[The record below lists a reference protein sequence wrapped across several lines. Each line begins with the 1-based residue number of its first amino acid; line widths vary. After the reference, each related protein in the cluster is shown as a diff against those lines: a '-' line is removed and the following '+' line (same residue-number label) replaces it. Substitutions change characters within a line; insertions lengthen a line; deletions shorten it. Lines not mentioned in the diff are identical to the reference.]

1 MRVRWG
7 ITSGQATEA
16 GRVTANLPVGTE
28 ATAGRHVLS
37 IAQKRGISESKLAT
51 FLHLVFSHAMR
62 KFPALMMLVLIGL
75 PLTTPLF
82 ASSRSS
88 DATMPVCCRLS
99 GKHHCAGK
107 IAGDSNATD
116 APRLNSVADPCPA
129 YSQAFTPGSSGL
141 AEPRVSVFS
150 FASDLNK
157 SCRSVPTDSMWHIP
171 YDRSSLKRGPP
182 CSRLS

>member
-16 GRVTANLPVGTE
+16 DRVTANFPVGTE
-28 ATAGRHVLS
+28 ATASRHVLS
-37 IAQKRGISESKLAT
+37 IAQKRRISESKLAT
-51 FLHLVFSHAMR
+51 FLQLVLDRAIR
-62 KFPALMMLVLIGL
+62 KFPALMMLALIGL
-75 PLTTPLF
+75 PLATPLF

-88 DATMPVCCRLS
+88 DATMPACCRLS
-99 GKHHCAGK
+99 GKHNCAGK

-141 AEPRVSVFS
+141 AEPLVSVFS

-157 SCRSVPTDSMWHIP
+157 SCRSVRTDSMLRITC
-171 YDRSSLKRGPP
+171 DRSSLKRGPP
-182 CSRLS
+182 SSRLS